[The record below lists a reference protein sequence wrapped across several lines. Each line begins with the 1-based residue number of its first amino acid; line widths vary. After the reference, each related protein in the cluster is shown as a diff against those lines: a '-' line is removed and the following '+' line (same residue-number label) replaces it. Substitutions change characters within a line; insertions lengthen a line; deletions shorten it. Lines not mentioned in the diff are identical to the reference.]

1 MILLKMENEMET
13 IEEIL
18 EDRITLKEK
27 QLAKFIKID
36 DFIGI
41 TRTRVT
47 LDELHIVKNKLAII

>member
-1 MILLKMENEMET
+1 MENEMET

-27 QLAKFIKID
+27 QLVKFIKID